1 MTFCLNPD
9 CQNPQNPDDA
19 KRCQSCGS
27 KLLLK
32 ARYRPIQPI
41 GGNTS
46 LGGST
51 FLATDERKRSKPQ
64 CAIVR
69 FVPQGKS
76 RPASTSLPAPALMAG
91 SEQIK
96 AEETDLFEQTAAH
109 LAELGKH
116 PQFPELLAFCELDGK
131 HYLVW
136 EWVEGLSLA
145 ELLVK
150 EGAFTEAEI
159 RLLLNDVL
167 PALQLLHEK
176 QLIHG
181 DIKPQNI
188 IRRTLS
194 APDGLEP
201 QPLFVLVG
209 FSGATATGTALS
221 PHTAPERAEGKAT
234 AASDLYSLGV
244 TCIQMLTQIHPLELL
259 DSRQDI
265 WVWQDY
271 LRHELGQPLRRTLN
285 KLLLRQLA
293 HRYQSATEVLQDLQP
308 GSKPA
313 TARIAPQ
320 VPLPPPMP
328 VEPLEWKC
336 AHILRGH
343 TLTVRSIA
351 LSPDE
356 QTLASGSHDGTI
368 KLWDLPTGNLLRT
381 IEADSYDVHALAFTR
396 DGRSLISGSNN
407 QTVKLWNPQTGK
419 CVRTLAKLEH
429 SITALALSPD
439 GQILATGER
448 YGTVKL
454 WELSSGALLDTLG
467 SADNENPC
475 HELDSLAFSPDGEF
489 LVTSGEVWHVSSGK
503 RLYNYM
509 AEAVWGHSVAVS
521 PDGQTFAV
529 TGDTD
534 RIARL
539 VNLRT
544 GEVIHS
550 FKGHI
555 KSLRAVTF
563 RPDGLVLATSG
574 KDGRIKLWNTR
585 TGKAIQTIP
594 GHSSVVFGLLF
605 TRDGKTLISC
615 AQDKKIKVWQCE

>member
-9 CQNPQNPDDA
+9 CQNPENPDDA
-19 KRCQSCGS
+19 KRCLSCGS

-41 GGNTS
+41 GKS
-46 LGGST
+46 GST

-76 RPASTSLPAPALMAG
+76 RPASTSLPALRAGAG
-91 SEQIK
+91 SEPIK
-96 AEETDLFEQTAAH
+96 AEETDLFDRTAAH

-116 PQFPELLAFCELDGK
+116 PQFPELLAFGEQDGQQ
-131 HYLVW
+131 YLVC

-150 EGAFTEAEI
+150 EGAFTEVEI
-159 RLLLNDVL
+159 RQLLNDVL
-167 PALQLLHEK
+167 SALQLLHEK
-176 QLIHG
+176 QLVHG

-188 IRRTLS
+188 IRRTGS
-194 APDGLEP
+194 ASDDQP
-201 QPLFVLVG
+201 QPIFVLVG
-209 FSGATATGTALS
+209 FSGATGTGSALS
-221 PHTAPERAEGKAT
+221 PHTAPERASGKTT

-271 LRHELGQPLRRTLN
+271 LRHNISSSLRRTLS
-285 KLLLRQLA
+285 KLLLRQPV
-293 HRYQSATEVLQDLQP
+293 HRYQSATEVLEDLQP
-308 GSKPA
+308 GSKPG
-313 TARIAPQ
+313 TARHAPQ
-320 VPLPPPMP
+320 LPVSPPMP

-343 TLTVRSIA
+343 TLTVRSIS

-419 CVRTLAKLEH
+419 CVRTLARLDH

-439 GQILATGER
+439 GQMLATGE
-448 YGTVKL
+448 YSGTVKL

-467 SADNENPC
+467 SAENENPC
-475 HELDSLAFSPDGEF
+475 HGLDSLAFSPDGEF

-503 RLYNYM
+503 RVYNYM

-534 RIARL
+534 RTARL

-574 KDGRIKLWNTR
+574 KDGRIKLWNTS

-594 GHSSVVFGLLF
+594 GHSSVVFGLRF

-615 AQDKKIKVWQCE
+615 AQDKKIKVWQCDIP

>member
-9 CQNPQNPDDA
+9 CQNPENPDDA

-41 GGNTS
+41 GKS
-46 LGGST
+46 GST

-76 RPASTSLPAPALMAG
+76 TPANTSLPVLWRGAG
-91 SEQIK
+91 SEPIK
-96 AEETDLFEQTAAH
+96 TEETDLFDQTAAH

-116 PQFPELLAFCELDGK
+116 PQFPELLAHCEQDGQQ
-131 HYLVW
+131 YLVC

-150 EGAFTEAEI
+150 EGALTEVEMQK
-159 RLLLNDVL
+159 LLSDVL
-167 PALQLLHEK
+167 SALQLLHEK
-176 QLIHG
+176 QLVHG

-188 IRRTLS
+188 IRRSGS
-194 APDGLEP
+194 ATGDLQE
-201 QPLFVLVG
+201 PLFVLVG
-209 FSGATATGTALS
+209 FRGATATGTALS
-221 PHTAPERAEGKAT
+221 PHAAPERASGKAT
-234 AASDLYSLGV
+234 PASDLYSLGV

-271 LRHELGQPLRRTLN
+271 LRHNLSSPLRRTLN
-285 KLLLRQLA
+285 KLLLRQPH
-293 HRYQSATEVLQDLQP
+293 HRYQSAADVLIDLQP
-308 GSKPA
+308 GSKPG
-313 TARIAPQ
+313 TARNAQP
-320 VPLPPPMP
+320 PLPVSPPMP
-328 VEPLEWKC
+328 VEPVEWKC

-343 TLTVRSIA
+343 TLTVRAIA

-368 KLWDLPTGNLLRT
+368 KLWDLPTGNLRRT
-381 IEADSYDVHALAFTR
+381 IEADSYDVHALVYSQ
-396 DGRSLISGSNN
+396 DGQSLISGSNN
-407 QTVKLWNPQTGK
+407 QTVKVWNPQTGK
-419 CVRTLAKLEH
+419 CLRTLAKLDH

-439 GQILATGER
+439 GQMLATGER

-467 SADNENPC
+467 SAENQKPC

-503 RLYNYM
+503 RVYNYM

-534 RIARL
+534 RMARL
-539 VNLRT
+539 LNLRT

-574 KDGRIKLWNTR
+574 KDGRIRLWNTR

-594 GHSSVVFGLLF
+594 GHSSVVFGLRF

-615 AQDKKIKVWQCE
+615 AQDKKIKVWQCEMP